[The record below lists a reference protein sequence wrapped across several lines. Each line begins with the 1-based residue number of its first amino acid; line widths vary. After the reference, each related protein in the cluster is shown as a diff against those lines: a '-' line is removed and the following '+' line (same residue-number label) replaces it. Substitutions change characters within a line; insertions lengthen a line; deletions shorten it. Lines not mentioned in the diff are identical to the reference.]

1 VDDIRICP
9 ACMSCSD
16 QLATNNPITCAINPE
31 AGRESE
37 LKIIPAARR
46 KKVLVVGAGP
56 AGMEAARVA
65 SLRGHEVVLCEK
77 SDKMGG
83 QLNYAA
89 KPSHKKEFMGITTEL
104 IQNMKPDAVII
115 ATGAEPA
122 VPFTPGVDQSHV
134 YSAIDVL
141 SGRVSLQGATVLVG
155 AGLVGLETALFLE
168 EKKVFP
174 LVITEPTDK
183 LGGNVGLRTG
193 LFARNSVTGSP
204 TTVEEIKDGSVILQ
218 REGNFEELQVK
229 NVVLAVGMRNNND
242 LVEELKAEGIV
253 EELYLVGDCNL
264 PRTLKESIEEGTIA
278 GRNV

>member
-1 VDDIRICP
+1 
-9 ACMSCSD
+9 
-16 QLATNNPITCAINPE
+16 
-31 AGRESE
+31 
-37 LKIIPAARR
+37 
-46 KKVLVVGAGP
+46 
-56 AGMEAARVA
+56 MEAARVA
-65 SLRGHEVVLCEK
+65 SLRGHKVVLCEK

-89 KPSHKKEFMGITTEL
+89 KPSHKKEFIGIVDFLETQLRKSPVEIRLGTMVTAEF

-122 VPFTPGVDQSHV
+122 VPFTPGADQSHV

-204 TTVEEIKDGSVILQ
+204 NIEVKLKTTVEEIKDGSVILQ

-242 LVEELKAEGIV
+242 LAEELKA
-253 EELYLVGDCNL
+253 
-264 PRTLKESIEEGTIA
+264 R
-278 GRNV
+278 R